1 MTLKKINVRNM
12 FIISFLLLLI
22 SLKPASGALFFDRTG
37 LPILIQ
43 LFLLINIP
51 TQFLTIPILSEVARV
66 SRSKVWND
74 IFIGLFFNILQTIAL
89 AILINFRYPIHNIY
103 KSAVILVLYS
113 IGVFAVI
120 FSVYFLA
127 VPIVKKINFL
137 RSQYLPFYV
146 LSVMTLYFAIKYIPY
161 IQCPSYQRG
170 TILFGFLFLYLLI
183 IVYFPSVMFH
193 ISRKYLETG
202 FVRIPFLV
210 AGCGLVAILI
220 FFILILATV
229 QPNQEFYYIL
239 ALFITSLFTLVY
251 YLRYCVNYPSL
262 IDPKWKALM
271 PFDLP
276 KVTIA
281 MTLAFLAFSLY
292 YAAKEHPNFIIYQNI
307 SYFFVVA
314 FLLPLFLCILLI
326 LTYLRI
332 MSSRT
337 KLRYWEYLRY
347 GLYIHVTVTSYVLSL
362 IFLSWDEA
370 TNSTKILCAIFGV
383 ASFAFYLFFA
393 LDLRTVLSDQDI
405 EPTFNKWDISRHIVS
420 LYSWFFLLFFS
431 ISFTYGKTS
440 EFIGVEFISYPVMLF
455 LIVFFLIAFG
465 SYLGVTHKG
474 FEEIMKKG
482 MWSELSYFAAFI
494 AFLTVYL
501 IYSSLGAAM
510 QRFPYHN
517 SFFLGYFAVLIL
529 EIAAM
534 RALEL
539 DSRYKKVTKM
549 DILSFLNSR
558 AHSFLRT
565 DYLEDLWEK
574 VRSKY
579 ITDAKLANISFDSP
593 KREFHLEEVDEK
605 TRLAVAVEMLLRMPE
620 IPDVERVM
628 VQRESLEKTKE
639 EIVQIL
645 KEKILLLP
653 EELLSEFDE
662 CRYYPLLLERAMND
676 LLTHLE
682 TFIPED
688 EHKMIFER
696 LKRRD
701 ELFNCI
707 SFEGEEI
714 RIKDGTRF
722 GRAAFLTLFKLY
734 LEAVEEKFPFK
745 RCLLRGL
752 VKEEIKKELHPTI
765 AVGDVINIVPTGLKE
780 IDLVIA
786 GGFVKGSI
794 TLLITEETEA
804 KQKLLLSFIKKGLT
818 EGMSVIYATSKRPF
832 QQIVGELLVDAESI
846 KNFVILDLYET
857 LYTEN
862 RGDELIEEEQRVIV
876 PLNKI
881 LFQRSVVKTI
891 KSHQKDK
898 PRIVIID
905 VYDDFSKY
913 YSPEEIYE
921 ILQSQVEGLKRW
933 NCTSLI
939 VLDPQSYL
947 MKRKGMDEVK
957 KHFENILIL
966 SGGDKETTVVVEKLY
981 HGTPFKPVIYVPW

>member
-1 MTLKKINVRNM
+1 
-12 FIISFLLLLI
+12 
-22 SLKPASGALFFDRTG
+22 
-37 LPILIQ
+37 
-43 LFLLINIP
+43 
-51 TQFLTIPILSEVARV
+51 
-66 SRSKVWND
+66 
-74 IFIGLFFNILQTIAL
+74 
-89 AILINFRYPIHNIY
+89 
-103 KSAVILVLYS
+103 
-113 IGVFAVI
+113 
-120 FSVYFLA
+120 
-127 VPIVKKINFL
+127 
-137 RSQYLPFYV
+137 
-146 LSVMTLYFAIKYIPY
+146 
-161 IQCPSYQRG
+161 
-170 TILFGFLFLYLLI
+170 
-183 IVYFPSVMFH
+183 
-193 ISRKYLETG
+193 
-202 FVRIPFLV
+202 
-210 AGCGLVAILI
+210 
-220 FFILILATV
+220 
-229 QPNQEFYYIL
+229 
-239 ALFITSLFTLVY
+239 
-251 YLRYCVNYPSL
+251 
-262 IDPKWKALM
+262 
-271 PFDLP
+271 
-276 KVTIA
+276 
-281 MTLAFLAFSLY
+281 
-292 YAAKEHPNFIIYQNI
+292 
-307 SYFFVVA
+307 
-314 FLLPLFLCILLI
+314 
-326 LTYLRI
+326 
-332 MSSRT
+332 
-337 KLRYWEYLRY
+337 
-347 GLYIHVTVTSYVLSL
+347 
-362 IFLSWDEA
+362 
-370 TNSTKILCAIFGV
+370 
-383 ASFAFYLFFA
+383 
-393 LDLRTVLSDQDI
+393 
-405 EPTFNKWDISRHIVS
+405 
-420 LYSWFFLLFFS
+420 
-431 ISFTYGKTS
+431 
-440 EFIGVEFISYPVMLF
+440 
-455 LIVFFLIAFG
+455 
-465 SYLGVTHKG
+465 
-474 FEEIMKKG
+474 
-482 MWSELSYFAAFI
+482 
-494 AFLTVYL
+494 
-501 IYSSLGAAM
+501 
-510 QRFPYHN
+510 
-517 SFFLGYFAVLIL
+517 
-529 EIAAM
+529 
-534 RALEL
+534 
-539 DSRYKKVTKM
+539 
-549 DILSFLNSR
+549 
-558 AHSFLRT
+558 
-565 DYLEDLWEK
+565 LWEK

-696 LKRRD
+696 LRRRD
-701 ELFNCI
+701 GLFNCI
-707 SFEGEEI
+707 DFEKEEI
-714 RIKDGTRF
+714 RIKEGTRF

-780 IDLVIA
+780 IDMVIA